1 MTRTEKTMKNVRL
14 ALVCQVI
21 TLVTN
26 FVIRR
31 VVVSFLAPEYLSVG
45 GLFTNIMTVLSLAE
59 LGVGTSIT
67 FSLYKPLNEGDEGK
81 LRALMRLFRRAYTI
95 IGIVVCA
102 LGFAILPLLR
112 FFVDD
117 IDAALAAVPDFYVIY
132 ILFVVNSASS
142 YFLSYCRTLVIA
154 DQKRYVTS
162 VFSSLS
168 QAVLCIAA
176 CVVLYLTKNYVIFM
190 AITVGVTLCENFAL
204 FIYTKKSYPYLNNK
218 DVPPLDDYDKKTIK
232 ANVTASMMHNVG
244 GVLVNG
250 TDNIIIS
257 RFVSFL
263 TEGIYTAYH
272 LISAAVDSLLRPIF
286 QSATASFG
294 DLSVEADG
302 AKREAVFHRMLFAGA
317 WLYGFSAISIAVLS
331 RHFVGLWLGEG
342 FEIDELSVM
351 LIALNFYLVGIRRPG
366 MSARE
371 AMGLLRYD
379 KWKSI
384 AEAVINVVLSIIL
397 AKHLGLSG
405 VLLGT
410 TISSLSTC
418 FWVEPLVL
426 CRRGFGRGTGKYFAR
441 YGIYSL
447 VTGAA
452 FAATYFSCR
461 YVSAEGISGF
471 VIKAAICLAVPN
483 IIYLASFFNIEEFK
497 YFNMIIKSKIKRSSK

>member
-1 MTRTEKTMKNVRL
+1 MKNVRL
-14 ALVCQVI
+14 ALICQVV

-26 FVIRR
+26 FIIRR

-81 LRALMRLFRRAYTI
+81 LRSLMRLFRRAYTI
-95 IGIVVCA
+95 IGVVVFSLGLA
-102 LGFAILPLLR
+102 LLPLLR

-132 ILFVVNSASS
+132 VLFVVNAAAS

-162 VFSSLS
+162 VFSSIS
-168 QAVLCIAA
+168 QVILCTAA
-176 CVVLYLTKNYVIFM
+176 GIVLYFTKNYVVFM
-190 AITVGVTLCENFAL
+190 GITVGVTMAENLAL
-204 FIYTKKSYPYLNNK
+204 FIYTKKTYHFLSVK
-218 DVPPLDDYDKKTIK
+218 DVPPLEDEDKKTIK
-232 ANVTASMMHNVG
+232 ANVAASMMHNVG

-294 DLSVEADG
+294 DLSVEADS
-302 AKREAVFHRMLFAGA
+302 KRRQEVFYRMFFAGA

-331 RHFVGLWLGEG
+331 RHFVGIWLGDG
-342 FEIDELSVM
+342 FGIDEPSVM
-351 LIALNFYLVGIRRPG
+351 LVALNFYLVGMRRPG

-384 AEAVINVVLSIIL
+384 AEAVINIVLSIIL
-397 AKHLGLSG
+397 AKPLGLFG

-410 TISSLSTC
+410 TISSLLTC

-426 CRRGFGRGTGKYFAR
+426 CRRGFGTGTGKYFAR
-441 YGIYSL
+441 YGLYTL

-452 FAATYFSCR
+452 FTATYFACR
-461 YVSAEGISGF
+461 YITVVGIPGF
-471 VIKAAICLAVPN
+471 LIKAAICLLTPN
-483 IIYLASFFNIEEFK
+483 IIYIVAYLRIDEFK
-497 YFNMIIKSKIKRSSK
+497 YFNMLLKSKIKRSSK